1 MSYELTDFQEE
12 IIDASMTAPVVVD
25 FWAPWC
31 GPCRALGPVLEK
43 MAATAEGRW
52 QLVKVNVDENQALAH
67 SFQVQSIPAVY
78 LVDKGKI
85 VDGFAG
91 ALPEAQIKAWLE
103 PHLTKA
109 APQPPPK
116 GGLATVEAALAA
128 GMEEQAIALLRQLM
142 AEDPSKEEIRL
153 KLAHT
158 LVFSAPAEAISL
170 LAAIEA
176 TSKLHD
182 RAGKLTMLCQ
192 GLLDDVAALPEHAA
206 RAYQAAAYKALADKQ
221 FEEALDQFLEVL
233 YRDKEYHDGAARKG
247 IIGLFEYLG
256 RDHAI
261 TKAYQRRF
269 EMAMF

>member
-12 IIDASMTAPVVVD
+12 IIDASMTVPVVVD

-31 GPCRALGPVLEK
+31 GPCRALGPLLEK
-43 MAATAEGRW
+43 MAAAAEGRW
-52 QLVKVNVDENQALAH
+52 KLVKVNVDENQALAH
-67 SFQVQSIPAVY
+67 SFQVQSIPAVF
-78 LVDKGKI
+78 LVDKGQI

-91 ALPEAQIKAWLE
+91 ALPEPQIKAWLE
-103 PHLTKA
+103 PHLPKA
-109 APQPPPK
+109 MPQPKPK

-128 GMEEQAIALLRQLM
+128 GHEEQAIALLRQLLS
-142 AEDPSKEEIRL
+142 EDPSKEEIRL

-158 LVFSAPAEAISL
+158 LVFSAPAEALTL

-182 RAGKLTMLCQ
+182 RAAKLIMLCHALQ
-192 GLLDDVAALPEHAA
+192 DDVAALPEHAA
-206 RAYQAAAYKALADKQ
+206 KKYLTAAYQALATKT
-221 FEEALDQFLEVL
+221 FEQALDEFLEVL
-233 YRDKEYHDGAARKG
+233 YRDKEYHEGAARKG

-256 RDHAI
+256 RDHAT